1 MPAHKRITGDM
12 VAGMLKLAG
21 SGKSAA
27 EIAAWILAE
36 HKVKVSDRAVRQH
49 LAKVAKDREPL
60 AKAVVQEQLSKTLT
74 ADITALDRLLGRA
87 HQVELDAGNPE
98 KLEELDKEL
107 ARLALSDI
115 EEAVDA
121 TGAVKPLAEMPLDVR
136 KAIASV
142 EVEEVRL
149 MDGDVV
155 AGPPP
160 GNETDV
166 DPEEGGKRFVR
177 TTKLKLWDKN
187 KALAELIK
195 LRGKHAERATI
206 LAAQEMQRKLLE
218 LRFKLVGIGNG
229 EDETTAARK
238 SLLEKLS
245 ALEAKRKG

>member
-149 MDGDVV
+149 MDEIMRVTNHAVMPNDFIRVQSQPWV
-155 AGPPP
+155 PPAGKLVPP
-160 GNETDV
+160 D
-166 DPEEGGKRFVR
+166 
-177 TTKLKLWDKN
+177 
-187 KALAELIK
+187 
-195 LRGKHAERATI
+195 AER
-206 LAAQEMQRKLLE
+206 
-218 LRFKLVGIGNG
+218 G
-229 EDETTAARK
+229 
-238 SLLEKLS
+238 LS
-245 ALEAKRKG
+245 ADDELDAVVVNQVIA